1 MVERVVER
9 PVARVLERGLVHA
22 AFLAVLLLGPSSA
35 QATAY
40 PITVQ
45 DELGATLTLQR
56 APQRIVSMIPSDTE
70 TVCALGACDRLV
82 GVDGLSD
89 WPASVSSLPKLGNAN
104 QPDLEA
110 LVALRPDLV
119 LTDEYSGLAPR
130 LRSLGVPVYAGTP
143 QTFEQAL
150 AFFGTMGRLLDRQAQ
165 AAVLTG
171 RVQGQ
176 VAAVAA
182 QVALLPA
189 GRSDVSVFVE
199 LDPTPYSV
207 GPGSYLGTLIAK
219 AGGRTIVTD
228 AMGDYPQV
236 DPEFVV
242 RQDPQVVLLLDAPY
256 GQTVKAAEARP
267 GWSEMRAVKD
277 GRVVPLDLQQVD
289 MLSRAGP
296 RMGDAVVLLA
306 RLLHPGRF

>member
-1 MVERVVER
+1 MAERVVR
-9 PVARVLERGLVHA
+9 RT
-22 AFLAVLLLGPSSA
+22 AFLVILLLALSSA
-35 QATAY
+35 LATSY
-40 PITVQ
+40 PIVVK
-45 DELGATLTLQR
+45 DELGGTLTLPR

-82 GVDGLSD
+82 GVDSLSD
-89 WPASVSSLPKLGNAN
+89 WPESVASLPQLGNAN

-110 LVALRPDLV
+110 LVALKPDLV

-130 LRSLGVPVYAGTP
+130 LRALGIPVYAGTP

-150 AFFGTMGRLLDRQAQ
+150 AFFGTVGRLLDRQAQ

-182 QVALLPA
+182 KVAGSGPA
-189 GRSDVSVFVE
+189 GSDVSVFVE

-207 GPGSYLGTLIAK
+207 GPGSYLGTLLAK
-219 AGGRTIVTD
+219 AGGRTIVT
-228 AMGDYPQV
+228 ASMGEYPQV

-242 RQDPQVVLLLDAPY
+242 RQDPQVVLLMDAPY
-256 GQTVKAAEARP
+256 GQSVAGAEARP
-267 GWSEMRAVKD
+267 GWSGIRAVKD
-277 GRVVPLDLQQVD
+277 GRVVALDLQQVD